1 MPRSRAAE
9 KSKIQNLKSKIVCA
23 ALLLLC
29 LVLGC
34 GKKGDPQPPL
44 PRGPHAVSDLAIEQE
59 GDDAVLSFTFPDRLL
74 TGGPLTDLSSIEV
87 YRVIKPSAALTEPRR
102 PSAGPA
108 STIPS
113 TGGTGGAIHLPG
125 EGARREATNERLAE
139 QAFYREAKRAAVLSL
154 SAIAELTRGASVVY
168 RDPLSALFAHG
179 AGTDPI
185 AYAVISVR
193 RNGEKSPVSNIVTL
207 TPAVAPEAPTL
218 TGVFPEEGRLC
229 LEWLPP
235 TTDVLGNPNPAA
247 IGGYRVYR
255 RSLSEDA
262 YGRPLNAEPVKGTSF
277 VDATAPYGV
286 PLVYTVRAVLE
297 SNPKVEGLPAEE
309 LPVLFSDI
317 YPPPAPKRLDALSE
331 GNLVR
336 LLWDPVDAP
345 DLAGYLVFRSQE
357 GGAPERLTKDP
368 LTDPFFTDETAHQGA
383 RYRYIVR
390 AIDRSG
396 NQSAPSPEASAEPF

>member
-1 MPRSRAAE
+1 MKRKVFFVGFLFGPVILAA
-9 KSKIQNLKSKIVCA
+9 A
-23 ALLLLC
+23 
-29 LVLGC
+29 C

-44 PRGPHAVSDLAIEQE
+44 PRGPHAVSDLAVEQE
-59 GDDAVLSFTFPDRLL
+59 GDDAVLTFTFPDRLM
-74 TGGPLTDLSSIEV
+74 TGGPLTDLASIEV
-87 YRVIKPSAALTEPRR
+87 YRVIRPSAAPTEPRR

-113 TGGTGGAIHLPG
+113 AGGTAGPIHLPG

-168 RDPLSALFAHG
+168 RDPLTALFARG

-193 RNGEKSPVSNIVTL
+193 RNGEKSPLSNIVSL

-218 TGVFPEEGRLC
+218 TDAVPEEGRLC

-235 TTDVLGNPNPAA
+235 EKDVLGRPAA
-247 IGGYRVYR
+247 IAGYRVYR
-255 RSLSEDA
+255 RTLSDDA
-262 YGRPLNAEPVKGTSF
+262 YGRPLNAEPVKGTSY
-277 VDATAPYGV
+277 VDAGAPYGV

-297 SNPKVEGLPAEE
+297 GNPKVEGLPAEE
-309 LPVLFSDI
+309 LPVLFTDI

-345 DLAGYLVFRSQE
+345 DLAGYLVFRSQD
-357 GGAPERLTKDP
+357 GAGPERLTREP

-383 RYRYIVR
+383 RYRYTVR